1 MSDSEN
7 SDAPIEQKSEKDI
20 EISAPKYK
28 LKKLIPKMEA
38 DGISEKEKA
47 RRERLSQQ
55 FKDRH
60 AKQRADKEAFE
71 KEQLAKIEKR
81 LSVKVRA
88 SKIKEKI
95 KQIESESETDEE
107 TLNEY
112 LEFKKFKK
120 NKKAPAPKKDAS
132 DLKMSRGDESDDE
145 KEDEKVI
152 QKTKKATQVL
162 EAVSKLDQTISQLNG
177 GYTNPYLAFFN
188 SKK

>member
-1 MSDSEN
+1 MSDSEK
-7 SDAPIEQKSEKDI
+7 SDAPIEPKTEESI

-28 LKKLIPKMEA
+28 LKKLIPKMENESL
-38 DGISEKEKA
+38 SEKEKA

-60 AKQRADKEAFE
+60 AKSRADKEAFE

-88 SKIKEKI
+88 SKVKEKI
-95 KQIESESETDEE
+95 KQIQSDSETDEE

-112 LEFKKFKK
+112 LEYKKFKK
-120 NKKAPAPKKDAS
+120 GKKAPTPKKD
-132 DLKMSRGDESDDE
+132 ESDSEDE
-145 KEDEKVI
+145 KANEKVI

>member
-7 SDAPIEQKSEKDI
+7 SDASIEQKSEKDI

-88 SKIKEKI
+88 SKVKEKI
-95 KQIESESETDEE
+95 KQIQSDSETDEE

-112 LEFKKFKK
+112 LEYKKFKK
-120 NKKAPAPKKDAS
+120 NKKAPAPKKEVS
-132 DLKMSRGDESDDE
+132 DTDDE
-145 KEDEKVI
+145 REDDKVI

-162 EAVSKLDQTISQLNG
+162 EAVNKLDQTISQLNG
-177 GYTNPYLAFFN
+177 GYINPYLAFFN
-188 SKK
+188 NKK

>member
-7 SDAPIEQKSEKDI
+7 SDAPIEQKNEKDI

-28 LKKLIPKMEA
+28 LKKLIPKMEN
-38 DGISEKEKA
+38 DSISEKEKA

-88 SKIKEKI
+88 SKVKEKI

-120 NKKAPAPKKDAS
+120 NKKVPAPKKD
-132 DLKMSRGDESDDE
+132 DSDDE
-145 KEDEKVI
+145 KEDDKVI

-188 SKK
+188 NKK

>member
-1 MSDSEN
+1 MTDTEN
-7 SDAPIEQKSEKDI
+7 SDTSIEQKTAETI
-20 EISAPKYK
+20 EIAAPKYK
-28 LKKLIPKMEA
+28 LKKLIPKMENES
-38 DGISEKEKA
+38 ISEKEKA

-60 AKQRADKEAFE
+60 AKQRAEKEAFE

-95 KQIESESETDEE
+95 KQIQNDSDTETDEE

-120 NKKAPAPKKDAS
+120 NKNAPILKKND
-132 DLKMSRGDESDDE
+132 SDDE
-145 KEDEKVI
+145 KEDAKVI

-162 EAVSKLDQTISQLNG
+162 EAVSKLDHTISQLNG
-177 GYTNPYLAFFN
+177 GYVNPYLAFFN
-188 SKK
+188 NKNR

>member
-7 SDAPIEQKSEKDI
+7 ENTSIEQKSEKDI
-20 EISAPKYK
+20 EITAPKYK
-28 LKKLIPKMEA
+28 LKKLIPKMEN
-38 DGISEKEKA
+38 DTLSEKEKA

-60 AKQRADKEAFE
+60 AKGRADKEAFE

-88 SKIKEKI
+88 SKVKEKI
-95 KQIESESETDEE
+95 RQIESESETDEE

-112 LEFKKFKK
+112 LEFKRFKQS
-120 NKKAPAPKKDAS
+120 KKAPAPKKEAPDS
-132 DLKMSRGDESDDE
+132 DDDKESD
-145 KEDEKVI
+145 KMI

-162 EAVSKLDQTISQLNG
+162 EAVNKLDQTISQLNG

-188 SKK
+188 NKK